1 MLKDDTIRRYSPTE
15 LAKLRKDGASRTD
28 HARLD
33 ALSEAEL
40 ERGIAAD
47 PDWRGIPANWTETAE
62 AAAPLGKKL
71 ISLRLDTE
79 IIDWFRAQGPG
90 YQTRINSVLD
100 VFVKEAKKRRG

>member
-1 MLKDDTIRRYSPTE
+1 MSNDDTIRRYSPTE
-15 LAKLRKDGASRTD
+15 LARLRKEGASRTD

-40 ERGIAAD
+40 ERDIGSD
-47 PDWRGIPANWTETAE
+47 PDWRNIPTDWTKTAE
-62 AAAPLGKKL
+62 LAAPLGKKL
-71 ISLRLDTE
+71 ISLRLDAE

-90 YQTRINSVLD
+90 YQTRINAVLD